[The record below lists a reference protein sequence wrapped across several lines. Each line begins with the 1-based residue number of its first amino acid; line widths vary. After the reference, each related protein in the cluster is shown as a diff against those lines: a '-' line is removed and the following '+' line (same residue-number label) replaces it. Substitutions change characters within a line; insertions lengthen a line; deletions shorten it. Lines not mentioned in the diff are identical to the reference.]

1 MEHHTWLNRWPTC
14 PLAGSDGPRMSDTV
28 KYARLSS
35 LTGIIF
41 AVLLALALVFVHSA
55 PNLKASEADFA
66 AFYAG
71 NSTVLVTVGLYLV
84 PFAGIAFLWHMN
96 TVRLLIRTRT
106 PEPSAIPDGLQ
117 LMAGILFVALLF
129 AGTAASGGVA
139 LLKDLGSGPLP
150 SMDVA
155 RGLLAVGY
163 SMVFVYSVRGAG
175 MYALTTTTLLA
186 NAGIMPRWLAVVGYL
201 LAAFLL
207 VSTTNNPVVML
218 LLPAWADPGRPRD
231 PPSYPKPRR
240 TQPHRRRRRHDHH
253 QRSADR
259 TQYRRN
265 PGSERRTGP
274 RQHVRHPGR
283 THDPDV
289 DGTCPPVRSD
299 IPSAHAGR

>member
-1 MEHHTWLNRWPTC
+1 MTE
-14 PLAGSDGPRMSDTV
+14 PLADVPAGRKRRPEMSDTV

-71 NSTVLVTVGLYLV
+71 NSTALVTVGLYLV

-129 AGTAASGGVA
+129 AGTAASGAVA
-139 LLKDLGSGPLP
+139 LMKDLSGGPLP

-175 MYALTTTTLLA
+175 MYALTTTTLLMK
-186 NAGIMPRWLAVVGYL
+186 AGIMPRWLAVVGYL

-207 VSTTNNPVVML
+207 LSTTNNPVVML
-218 LLPAWADPGRPRD
+218 LLPAWGILVGLVILLRTRNLAAPN
-231 PPSYPKPRR
+231 PPQEKTP
-240 TQPHRRRRRHDHH
+240 
-253 QRSADR
+253 
-259 TQYRRN
+259 
-265 PGSERRTGP
+265 
-274 RQHVRHPGR
+274 
-283 THDPDV
+283 
-289 DGTCPPVRSD
+289 
-299 IPSAHAGR
+299 